1 MVGGRDGCVDG
12 VAGKRVG
19 TTDDV
24 ALGID
29 RATEGAVEVVVSGG
43 KGAAEGAL
51 EGATELAGG

>member
-1 MVGGRDGCVDG
+1 MDG

-19 TTDDV
+19 TTVDV

-29 RATEGAVEVVVSGG
+29 RATERVAEVVASEGRGG
-43 KGAAEGAL
+43 AEGEL